1 MHKLK
6 KSLIAIAA
14 AAAVGTS
21 GFFGWRYYADS
32 HVPPIKVYP
41 FSYVGMTEYWG
52 DRRES
57 YGSVTTDRIQTV
69 YLSNTQTVS
78 EILVKK
84 DQQVKKGDL
93 LMRFDTTLSQL
104 EVERK
109 ELEIQKNQ
117 MDLEEAQ
124 KELQRISWMVPMG
137 TPPREPETEPPQ
149 PTVPSYKIFNQGDY
163 EVNKSGGHDGSSRD
177 AAFICWLAEGKVIS
191 KEFLQETIG
200 TLVPTEPT
208 DPTEPS
214 TEPTDQTDPSTE
226 PTDPSTEPSTEPST
240 APTDPTTEP
249 STAPTEPTTE
259 PATEAPTENPTQES
273 TEPATAPVETPV
285 QVTFY
290 CTPVNLN
297 LTVYPADKDINSA
310 IQPQKAGIVYNLLPG
325 EYIYLASAEGY
336 ETAQQ
341 KFTVPAQQER
351 FRVDIILTQ
360 TATEAPAT
368 EPTTETVAETT
379 ATEATTEPATEAPAT
394 EPIAA
399 ETIAETTATEPAT
412 EAPAAEAP
420 VEAPAAEA
428 STEAPAL
435 TGLEQVI
442 AFADFLPTEETPT
455 AAPEEPTAP
464 AQPEK
469 KCQPYYAVLKVTR
482 DNQLRGDTVVWLGVH
497 VNEDG
502 SFSFFDASQ
511 MEDYS
516 FPPLPEQPTE
526 PTQPDIGYIGSGYTY
541 SEIQKMKKEQEQKIK
556 DLEIQLKLS
565 QADLKIMQ
573 RELSDGNIYAEQD
586 GKVISLLTE
595 EEAKLNSQ
603 PIMKVSSGG
612 GYYIDATIGELE
624 RDTVKIGQEVSVSDW
639 ESGGSYTGTVVSV
652 GDIPSS
658 SAIYSAMSNPTSTSY
673 PFRVFVDESADLKAG
688 SYVSI
693 SYSAAEK
700 TGVYLEKPFL
710 RTEGG
715 ESFVYVRGEDGLLE
729 RRTVTVGK
737 SQGGYYMEI
746 LDGLTADDYVAF
758 PYGKNLKPGAP
769 TEEGD
774 YSDMYS

>member
-1 MHKLK
+1 MK
-6 KSLIAIAA
+6 KILALLLAA
-14 AAAVGTS
+14 LLALALAGC
-21 GFFGWRYYADS
+21 GGN
-32 HVPPIKVYP
+32 
-41 FSYVGMTEYWG
+41 TE
-52 DRRES
+52 
-57 YGSVTTDRIQTV
+57 
-69 YLSNTQTVS
+69 
-78 EILVKK
+78 
-84 DQQVKKGDL
+84 
-93 LMRFDTTLSQL
+93 
-104 EVERK
+104 
-109 ELEIQKNQ
+109 
-117 MDLEEAQ
+117 
-124 KELQRISWMVPMG
+124 
-137 TPPREPETEPPQ
+137 TP
-149 PTVPSYKIFNQGDY
+149 
-163 EVNKSGGHDGSSRD
+163 
-177 AAFICWLAEGKVIS
+177 
-191 KEFLQETIG
+191 
-200 TLVPTEPT
+200 
-208 DPTEPS
+208 
-214 TEPTDQTDPSTE
+214 
-226 PTDPSTEPSTEPST
+226 
-240 APTDPTTEP
+240 
-249 STAPTEPTTE
+249 APTET
-259 PATEAPTENPTQES
+259 
-273 TEPATAPVETPV
+273 
-285 QVTFY
+285 
-290 CTPVNLN
+290 
-297 LTVYPADKDINSA
+297 
-310 IQPQKAGIVYNLLPG
+310 
-325 EYIYLASAEGY
+325 
-336 ETAQQ
+336 
-341 KFTVPAQQER
+341 
-351 FRVDIILTQ
+351 
-360 TATEAPAT
+360 
-368 EPTTETVAETT
+368 
-379 ATEATTEPATEAPAT
+379 PATEAPAT
-394 EPIAA
+394 E
-399 ETIAETTATEPAT
+399 
-412 EAPAAEAP
+412 APAAE
-420 VEAPAAEA
+420 EN
-428 STEAPAL
+428 TEAPAL

-482 DNQLRGDTVVWLGVH
+482 DNQLRGDAVVWLGMH

-526 PTQPDIGYIGSGYTY
+526 PTQPDIDYIGSGYTY

-624 RDTVKIGQEVSVSDW
+624 RDTVKPGQEVTVSDW

-658 SAIYSAMSNPTSTSY
+658 NGSYSSMSNPTSTSY

-715 ESFVYVRGEDGLLE
+715 ESYVYLRGEDGLLE
-729 RRTVTVGK
+729 RRTVTVGR
-737 SQGGYYMEI
+737 SLNGYYTEI

-769 TEEGD
+769 TAEGD

>member
-21 GFFGWRYYADS
+21 GFFGWRYYAGT
-32 HVPPIKVYP
+32 HVTPIKVFP

-52 DRRES
+52 DSRES
-57 YGSVTTDRIQTV
+57 SGPVTTDRIQTV
-69 YLSNTQTVS
+69 YLSDTQTVS

-93 LMRFDTTLSQL
+93 LMSFDTTLSQL

-109 ELEIQKNQ
+109 ELEIQKDQ
-117 MDLEEAQ
+117 MDLEDAQ

-137 TPPREPETEPPQ
+137 TPPTEPETEPPQ
-149 PTVPSYKIFNQGDY
+149 PTAPSYKVFAQGDY
-163 EVNKSGGHDGSSRD
+163 ETYKTDSRDGSSKG
-177 AAFICWLAEGKVIS
+177 AAFVCWLAEGKVIT

-200 TLVPTEPT
+200 TLIPEEQPTEPST
-208 DPTEPS
+208 EPSTEPTEPSTEPS
-214 TEPTDQTDPSTE
+214 TEPTD
-226 PTDPSTEPSTEPST
+226 PTAEPSV
-240 APTDPTTEP
+240 
-249 STAPTEPTTE
+249 PTTE
-259 PATEAPTENPTQES
+259 PATEAPTETPTQES
-273 TEPATAPVETPV
+273 TEPSAPPVQTPV
-285 QVTFY
+285 QVVFH
-290 CTPVNLN
+290 CTPVNLS

-310 IQPQKAGIVYNLLPG
+310 IQPEEAGIVYNLLPG

-336 ETAQQ
+336 ETSQQ
-341 KFTVPAQQER
+341 RFAVPAQQES
-351 FRVDIILTQ
+351 FRMDIVLTQ
-360 TATEAPAT
+360 TATEAP
-368 EPTTETVAETT
+368 
-379 ATEATTEPATEAPAT
+379 TTEPATEAPAT
-394 EPIAA
+394 EPTAA
-399 ETIAETTATEPAT
+399 EETIAEPTATEAPVTEPAPTEAPAT
-412 EAPAAEAP
+412 EAPVVEEPVTEENTEAP
-420 VEAPAAEA
+420 V
-428 STEAPAL
+428 L

-442 AFADFLPTEETPT
+442 AFADFLPAEETPT

-464 AQPEK
+464 TQPEK
-469 KCQPYYAVLKVTR
+469 KCQPYYVVLKVTR
-482 DNQLRGDTVVWLGVH
+482 DNQLRGDTVVWLGLH

-502 SFSFFDASQ
+502 SFSFFDAFQ

-516 FPPLPEQPTE
+516 FPPLPVQPTE
-526 PTQPDIGYIGSGYTY
+526 PEPDIDYIGSGYTY

-565 QADLKIMQ
+565 QANLKIMQ
-573 RELSDGNIYAEQD
+573 RELSDGHIYAEQD

-624 RDTVKIGQEVSVSDW
+624 RDTVKPGQTVSVSDW
-639 ESGGSYTGTVVSV
+639 ESGSSYAGTVVSV
-652 GDIPSS
+652 GDIPTSSGSYS
-658 SAIYSAMSNPTSTSY
+658 SASNPNSTSY
-673 PFRVFVDESADLKAG
+673 PFRVFVDKSANLKAG
-688 SYVSI
+688 SYVSV

-715 ESFVYVRGEDGLLE
+715 ESFVYVRGADGLLE

-746 LDGLTADDYVAF
+746 LDGLTADDYIAF
-758 PYGKNLKPGAP
+758 PYGKNLKPGVP